1 MNEKNDV
8 RSEDVMEIDLM
19 RLFGAVWK
27 RVWIV
32 AIASVLAAVMTL
44 LVTVFCITPQYQAS
58 AMFYVNNSNISL
70 GDASLSISS
79 GDISASK
86 SLVSTYIVILNTR
99 ETLNDVIDYAG
110 VSRSYSQV
118 KEMISAESVNS
129 TEIFRVTVTAPDP
142 QEAEKIANAVAY
154 ILPKRISTIVEGT
167 SAQIVSSAV
176 VPSRASSPSYTKNTI
191 LGFLLGFVLSVG
203 VIALRELFDTTIRT
217 EEDITQTCGYPI
229 LAEVPDMAAP
239 GKGGSYYSGG
249 KKDTSRPS
257 SAEPVLIGDG
267 MSFSASEAYKL
278 LRTKLQ
284 FSFAGSDSGCR
295 VVGLSSALSGE
306 GKSLT
311 AINLAYTLSQLGKR
325 VLVIDCDMRRP
336 TIAKKLNIE
345 RKPGLSDLLTGQ
357 AALNGSIQYCGIRED
372 EKAFHVISAGEIPPN
387 PVELLSSQKMHTL
400 LETFRTA
407 YDYVLLDFPPVGE
420 VSDALVASAEM
431 DGILIV
437 TRQNHGNRPA
447 LGETIHQI
455 EFVNG
460 KILGVVY
467 NGVSESGGKY
477 GYSKSYYKKYGS
489 KYEKSYEAAMRSQKK
504 QEKQ

>member
-1 MNEKNDV
+1 MTEQNK
-8 RSEDVMEIDLM
+8 SEEFIEIDFK
-19 RLFGAVWK
+19 RLLNAVLKKAWIVVVASILGAV
-27 RVWIV
+27 V
-32 AIASVLAAVMTL
+32 AL
-44 LVTVFCITPQYQAS
+44 LGSIFLITPQYQAS
-58 AMFYVNNSNISL
+58 AMFYVNNSSISV

-79 GDISASK
+79 GDITASK
-86 SLVSTYIVILNTR
+86 SLVSTYIVILNAR

-110 VSRSYSQV
+110 VNRNYSQI
-118 KEMISAESVNS
+118 KDMISAESVNS
-129 TEIFRVTVTAPDP
+129 TEIFRVTVTSPDP

-176 VPSRASSPSYTKNTI
+176 VPSKASSPSYTKNTMI
-191 LGFLLGFVLSVG
+191 GFLLGFVLSVG
-203 VIALRELFDTTIRT
+203 VIVLRELFDTTIRT
-217 EEDITQTCGYPI
+217 EEDITQVCNYPI

-239 GKGGSYYSGG
+239 GKGSSYNSGG
-249 KKDTSRPS
+249 KKDTTK
-257 SAEPVLIGDG
+257 AGGVEPVLIGDG

-284 FSFAGSDSGCR
+284 FSFPGNNSGCR
-295 VVGLSSALSGE
+295 VVGMTSALSGE

-311 AINLAYTLSQLGKR
+311 AINLAYALSQLGKR

-345 RKPGLSDLLTGQ
+345 RRPGLSDLLTGQ
-357 AALNGSIQYCGIRED
+357 AALNGSIQYCGIKED

-387 PVELLSSQKMHTL
+387 PVELLSSEKMHAL

-407 YDYVLLDFPPVGE
+407 YDYVFLDFPPVGE

-447 LGETIHQI
+447 LSEAVHQI

-467 NGVSESGGKY
+467 NGVNESSGKY

-489 KYEKSYEAAMRSQKK
+489 KYEKSYEAAMRNSQKK

>member
-1 MNEKNDV
+1 
-8 RSEDVMEIDLM
+8 
-19 RLFGAVWK
+19 
-27 RVWIV
+27 
-32 AIASVLAAVMTL
+32 
-44 LVTVFCITPQYQAS
+44 
-58 AMFYVNNSNISL
+58 
-70 GDASLSISS
+70 
-79 GDISASK
+79 
-86 SLVSTYIVILNTR
+86 
-99 ETLNDVIDYAG
+99 
-110 VSRSYSQV
+110 
-118 KEMISAESVNS
+118 
-129 TEIFRVTVTAPDP
+129 
-142 QEAEKIANAVAY
+142 
-154 ILPKRISTIVEGT
+154 
-167 SAQIVSSAV
+167 
-176 VPSRASSPSYTKNTI
+176 
-191 LGFLLGFVLSVG
+191 
-203 VIALRELFDTTIRT
+203 
-217 EEDITQTCGYPI
+217 
-229 LAEVPDMAAP
+229 
-239 GKGGSYYSGG
+239 
-249 KKDTSRPS
+249 
-257 SAEPVLIGDG
+257 
-267 MSFSASEAYKL
+267 
-278 LRTKLQ
+278 
-284 FSFAGSDSGCR
+284 
-295 VVGLSSALSGE
+295 
-306 GKSLT
+306 
-311 AINLAYTLSQLGKR
+311 
-325 VLVIDCDMRRP
+325 MRRP